1 MEEMVPALFPGQLG
15 QSTPTATEQALVS
28 LLNNVTT
35 EVSNLK
41 SATSGSSGTVNR
53 MCGLLSVSWMSFR
66 VSTCTS
72 GS

>member
-1 MEEMVPALFPGQLG
+1 MEEMVPALFPSQLG

-35 EVSNLK
+35 QVSNLK

-53 MCGLLSVSWMSFR
+53 MYGVLGVSWMSFR